1 MNNIDNLNEDKGDK
15 GGKKVSTKR
24 AQLIKRM
31 MKAYKKTKRSE
42 KIDKLM
48 NNADH
53 WKGLE

>member
-1 MNNIDNLNEDKGDK
+1 MNNIDNLNEDEGDK
-15 GGKKVSTKR
+15 GRKKVSTKR

-53 WKGLE
+53 WKGLQ

>member
-1 MNNIDNLNEDKGDK
+1 MNNFDNLNEDVGDK
-15 GGKKVSTKR
+15 GRKKVSTKR